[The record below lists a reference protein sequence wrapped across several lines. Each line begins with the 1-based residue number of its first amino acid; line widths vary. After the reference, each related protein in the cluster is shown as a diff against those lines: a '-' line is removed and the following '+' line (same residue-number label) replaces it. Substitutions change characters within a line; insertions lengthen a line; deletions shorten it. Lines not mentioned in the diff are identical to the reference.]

1 MRSLFSLFTLF
12 ISVFLFAEEKE
23 PYRPKQGEFPSLKEA
38 KFHRGEL
45 VFVDHINRRGSLRI
59 FTDGYFRERRLHHF
73 AMLPYGMIYYHGAP
87 ADLRDIPLGTVL
99 YGQFFLAPDP
109 KFSSVPNS
117 SGNDPALP
125 AENHALLLEDDISFC
140 LREGKSWK
148 LKEVDLTRESK
159 KYSTSANERD
169 GHLVATLKPHKD
181 GNGLEGEHRI
191 TIDNSTRIWRG
202 KELLGIDD
210 LIEEGFWKENQKN
223 PMNDL
228 SAQINLTWHPRYLY
242 QEFHASDLW
251 LDKQAI
257 ASTKERQGQKN
268 VRFIRLRWM
277 PAWVDSI
284 EYGKFG
290 DATVAVTLFGGLHES
305 LYADFKP
312 DIGGQMAVS
321 ENTLRTYWPD
331 HDGMEGRFMAVEKS
345 ENPPLGSSGIQ
356 VKIKM
361 NLILEGFRPG
371 RVVRIRP
378 NSWPK
383 NKPPKE
389 ELIGNIE
396 SRFPGADIFQNR

>member
-1 MRSLFSLFTLF
+1 VRLLLFLLSFLTSSLLL
-12 ISVFLFAEEKE
+12 AGEKE
-23 PYRPKQGEFPSLKEA
+23 QYRPKQGEFPSLKEA
-38 KFHRGEL
+38 QFHRGEL
-45 VFVDHINRRGSLRI
+45 IFVDHVNRRGSLRI

-73 AMLPYGMIYYHGAP
+73 AMLPCGMIYYHGAP

-99 YGQFFLAPDP
+99 YGQFFLPPDP

-117 SGNDPALP
+117 SGKDPALP
-125 AENHALLLEDDISFC
+125 AENHAILLEDDVSFC
-140 LREGKSWK
+140 LREGKAWK
-148 LKEVDLTRESK
+148 LKEVELTKGST
-159 KYSTSANERD
+159 KYSTSPNGRD
-169 GHLVATLKPHKD
+169 GHLVARLVAHKD

-210 LIEEGFWKENQKN
+210 LINEGLWKEGEKN
-223 PMNDL
+223 AMNDL
-228 SAQINLTWHPRYLY
+228 SVQINLTWHPRYLY
-242 QEFHASDLW
+242 QEFHAADLW
-251 LDKQAI
+251 LNEQAI
-257 ASTKERQGQKN
+257 KNTKERQRQKN

-290 DATVAVTLFGGLHES
+290 DATVTVTLFGGMDES

-312 DIGGQMAVS
+312 EVGGQMAVA

-331 HDGMEGRFMAVEKS
+331 HDGMEGKIMAVEKS

-356 VKIKM
+356 VKFKM
-361 NLILEGFRPG
+361 NLILEGFRPR

-378 NSWPK
+378 NNWPK

-396 SRFPGADIFQNR
+396 SRFPGPEIFNR